1 MAMLAAL
8 CAVTP
13 KEKISC
19 IHIEHAL
26 RPAEES
32 QGDADF
38 VSNFCRET
46 GIECKV
52 VSIPPGKI
60 ANFARRRGIGIEA
73 SARFFRRRAL
83 FKEAARL
90 GGDTVILTAH
100 TKDDM
105 LETALMRVLRGA
117 GPAGLA
123 AMPVSRG
130 QSPRRLLRPII
141 SLTRADVI
149 SFLKEKKIPW
159 REDSSNT
166 DEKFLRNRVRRRLVP
181 LLNEHFPSWKSGL
194 SGMAQTQSLTAD
206 FLAEETKRRVVWRMK
221 NLPRSSTELAR
232 SFTEE
237 EEEILIK
244 TPCNSV
250 VNSSLFFTNAE
261 NFFAQ
266 PQIIREEA
274 VFQAVDRLFAGRKSS
289 VPVKRSVIRRFCSG
303 GVSDADL
310 GKARLCQKDGKIV
323 LSVKK
328 SGFSERGFSLLIKE
342 PGLYNLK
349 KVSIEVL
356 ESRESGV
363 PAPQEGRFFAALPL
377 VFRRSFKDDF
387 LVCKGKKT
395 TRRNLA
401 KNTVSAIKTA
411 DTSPIGDIEN
421 AAYLL
426 ISAIDRFGTAA
437 FISEGGV
444 LFGRDKP
451 QECDGSA
458 FYFVS
463 IKRGNDV

>member
-8 CAVTP
+8 CAIIP
-13 KEKISC
+13 KENISC

-32 QGDADF
+32 QGDAEF
-38 VSNFCRET
+38 VRNFCKEI
-46 GIECKV
+46 GIECQV
-52 VSIPPGKI
+52 ISIPPGKI
-60 ANFARRRGIGIEA
+60 ADFARRKGIGIEA
-73 SARFFRRRAL
+73 GARFFRRKAL

-90 GGDTVILTAH
+90 GANTVILTAH

-117 GPAGLA
+117 GPAGLS

-130 QSPRRLLRPII
+130 QPPRRLLRPLL

-149 SFLKEKKIPW
+149 SYLKEKKLPW
-159 REDSSNT
+159 REDSTNK
-166 DEKFLRNRVRRRLVP
+166 DEKFLRNRIRRRLVP

-194 SGMAQTQSLTAD
+194 SGMAQTQSLITD
-206 FLAEETKRRVVWRMK
+206 FIVDEANLRVKWEIGNERGNREWEIGNRDRCSQSMLVDNK
-221 NLPRSSTELAR
+221 LSLQTSLPTPHSPLPTSYLSTDA
-232 SFTEE
+232 
-237 EEEILIK
+237 
-244 TPCNSV
+244 V
-250 VNSSLFFTNAE
+250 

-289 VPVKRSVIRRFCSG
+289 VPVRRSVIRRFCSG

-310 GKARLCQKDGKIV
+310 GKARLSQKDGKIV
-323 LSVKK
+323 LAVKK
-328 SGFSERGFSLLIKE
+328 AGFSEKGFSLLIKE

-349 KVSIEVL
+349 KISIEVG

-363 PAPQEGRFFAALPL
+363 PVPEKSGFFAALPL

-387 LVCKGKKT
+387 LVCKGKKM
-395 TRRNLA
+395 TRRNLP
-401 KNTVSAIKTA
+401 KN
-411 DTSPIGDIEN
+411 
-421 AAYLL
+421 L

-437 FISEGGV
+437 FIEDAGV
-444 LFGRDKP
+444 LFERDKP
-451 QECDGSA
+451 REYGGSE